1 MTDDDDWIEFSGDVA
16 TTHPLTVYGGFRL
29 EPEQII
35 GIVDALNGGNLPMLG
50 HHDRLRPVRT
60 RRIRASAVR
69 LADGELAARLVGQAR
84 ADDWNSNVVVA
95 RQFSFAAGV
104 DLDPELWPAP
114 TDPHVRV
121 AADAAWFAASDI
133 ADASRALG
141 RLGPV
146 KAQEYYQF
154 SAVADAKIV
163 IDAAWPFVSAF
174 GVGLFTN
181 AVWDGVKLL
190 LAKRRVPEGADPSA
204 PTTVEVHAVDGD
216 RQTVAVVRT
225 ADPAVAERAI
235 AALGPVLRDVMPHD
249 QRTVLAWSD
258 QAGGPGRGWAPP
270 A

>member
-1 MTDDDDWIEFSGDVA
+1 VTDEDWVEFSGDVA
-16 TTHPLTVYGGFRL
+16 TTHPMTVYDGFRL
-29 EPEQII
+29 EREQII
-35 GIVDALNGGNLPMLG
+35 GIVDALNGGALPMLG

-60 RRIRASAVR
+60 RRVRASAVR
-69 LADGELAARLVGQAR
+69 LVDGELAARLVGEAR
-84 ADDWNSNVVVA
+84 ADDWNSSVGVA
-95 RQFSFAAGV
+95 RQFSFAAGI
-104 DLDPELWPAP
+104 DLDPELWPDP
-114 TDPHVRV
+114 TDPQVRV

-133 ADASRALG
+133 ADASRAVG

-190 LAKRRVPEGADPSA
+190 LARRRVPDGADPSS
-204 PTTVEVHAVDGD
+204 PTTVEVHAIDGD
-216 RQTVAVVRT
+216 RKTVAVVRT
-225 ADPAVAERAI
+225 DDPAVAERAI
-235 AALGPVLRDVMPHD
+235 AALEPVLRDLMPQDRSAVLEWHD
-249 QRTVLAWSD
+249 GG
-258 QAGGPGRGWAPP
+258 GGPDRGWAPP